1 MQSLTR
7 WCITKKK
14 HYMLVGDNTVKEVR
28 DNYGKYYTNKYVK
41 KQIDMRLE
49 KMASIECNTGVDSTP
64 VELSKAKRKKKKL
77 LLEIK
82 KLDQTFY
89 ETISV
94 SI

>member
-1 MQSLTR
+1 MQHGCR
-7 WCITKKK
+7 W
-14 HYMLVGDNTVKEVR
+14 
-28 DNYGKYYTNKYVK
+28 YT
-41 KQIDMRLE
+41 
-49 KMASIECNTGVDSTP
+49 
-64 VELSKAKRKKKKL
+64 VELSKAKREKKKL

>member
-1 MQSLTR
+1 
-7 WCITKKK
+7 
-14 HYMLVGDNTVKEVR
+14 MLVGDNTVKEVR

-49 KMASIECNTGVDSTP
+49 KMASIECNTCVDSTP